1 MQDNVHELIT
11 IKPMESKNRRELA
24 LMQVEKARK
33 HLKLVFNL
41 LYKEDELEEIED
53 YYGTIDEML
62 SDLKHEIEL
71 LEESKPLSSDI
82 EFGGEDPTDR
92 EIDEILMNK
101 KTLEG

>member
-1 MQDNVHELIT
+1 MRDNVHELIT

-33 HLKLVFNL
+33 NIELVFGL
-41 LYKEDELEEIED
+41 LYWDEELEEIED
-53 YYGTIDEML
+53 YYGTLDEML

-92 EIDEILMNK
+92 EIDEMILEK
-101 KTLEG
+101 LESE